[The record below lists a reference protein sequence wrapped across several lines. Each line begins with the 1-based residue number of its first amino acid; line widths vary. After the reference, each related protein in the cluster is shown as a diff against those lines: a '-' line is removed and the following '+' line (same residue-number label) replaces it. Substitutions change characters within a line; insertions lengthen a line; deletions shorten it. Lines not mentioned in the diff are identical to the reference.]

1 MALVKFINLSY
12 YKWRESPSGKKKKK
26 QVRLETL
33 ELEQGDPSPK

>member
-12 YKWRESPSGKKKKK
+12 YKWRESPSGKEK
-26 QVRLETL
+26 QVWLETI